1 MTQERPAP
9 PEVGLSSFGTTPVE
23 ERVAHQQQSATA
35 PAQLTI
41 GVDPHKGSHTA
52 AALDAQG
59 RVVDQV
65 RVANTRAGY
74 RALRAWAR
82 RWPERRWAIENA
94 GGLGRSL
101 AQWLLGDGERVIDVP
116 PKLSARVRLLSTGHG
131 RKTDE
136 ADAVSTAL
144 AARGTA
150 EQHDAVLEDHAA
162 TLRLLSDRRDDVV
175 ARRTE
180 VINRLHAL
188 LSELL
193 PGAVP
198 APLSVDQAAALLRR
212 SRPSAGPQR
221 TRRLLAGDLVREA
234 RRLDADVAALDAR
247 IAEAIAASKTTL
259 TTLFGIGPVVAAK
272 ILGRVGDV
280 RRFATA
286 ARFASYCGVAPIEVS
301 SGDVVRH
308 RLSRAGDRQLNYAL
322 YIMARSQARQH
333 PEGRAYYLRKRAE
346 GHSKKEALRC
356 LKRRLADVVYRQL
369 LRDAPPAPTTAPSA
383 APEPRA

>member
-1 MTQERPAP
+1 MAEQQRTEAAAP
-9 PEVGLSSFGTTPVE
+9 
-23 ERVAHQQQSATA
+23 
-35 PAQLTI
+35 QLTI
-41 GVDPHKGSHTA
+41 GIDPHKGSHTA
-52 AALDAQG
+52 AALDAQL
-59 RVVDQV
+59 RVVGQV
-65 RVANTRAGY
+65 RVASTRAGY
-74 RALRAWAR
+74 RALREWAC
-82 RWPERRWAIENA
+82 RWSERQWAVENA

-131 RKTDE
+131 RKTDQ

-144 AARGTA
+144 AARGA
-150 EQHDAVLEDHAA
+150 SEQHDAVLEGHAA

-175 ARRTE
+175 ARRTQ

-188 LSELL
+188 LSDLL
-193 PGAVP
+193 PGTVP
-198 APLSVDQAAALLRR
+198 LHLSVDQAAALLRR

-221 TRRLLAGDLVREA
+221 TRRLLTGDLVREA
-234 RRLDADVAALDAR
+234 RRLDAEVTALDAR
-247 IAEAIAASKTTL
+247 IAEAVAASQTTL
-259 TTLFGIGPVVAAK
+259 LTLFGVGPIVAAK

-280 RRFATA
+280 RRFRTP

-369 LRDAPPAPTTAPSA
+369 LRDAQPLPSTAPSA
-383 APEPRA
+383 APAPRAQRGSGPQPSSPVTSSSIP

>member
-1 MTQERPAP
+1 MA
-9 PEVGLSSFGTTPVE
+9 
-23 ERVAHQQQSATA
+23 QQRQQIETA
-35 PAQLTI
+35 ICPITI
-41 GVDPHKGSHTA
+41 GIDPHKRSHTA
-52 AALDAQG
+52 AALDARL
-59 RVVDQV
+59 RVVGQV
-65 RVANTRAGY
+65 RVASTRTGY
-74 RALRAWAR
+74 LALREWAR
-82 RWPERRWAIENA
+82 RWPERQWAVENA
-94 GGLGRSL
+94 GGLGRSV
-101 AQWLLGDGERVIDVP
+101 AQWLLGDSERVVDVP

-150 EQHDAVLEDHAA
+150 EQHDAVLEGHAV
-162 TLRLLSDRRDDVV
+162 TLRLLSDRRDDLVG
-175 ARRTE
+175 RRTE

-188 LSELL
+188 LSELV

-198 APLSVDQAAALLRR
+198 RHLSIEQAAALMRN

-221 TRRLLAGDLVREA
+221 TRRILAGDLVREA
-234 RRLDADVAALDAR
+234 RRLDAEVTTLNTR
-247 IAEAIAASKTTL
+247 IAEAVAASQTTL
-259 TTLFGIGPVVAAK
+259 LTLFGIGPIVAAK

-280 RRFATA
+280 RRFPTA
-286 ARFASYCGVAPIEVS
+286 ARFASYCGVAPIEAS

-346 GHSKKEALRC
+346 GHSDKEALRC

-369 LRDAPPAPTTAPSA
+369 LRDAAPAPSTAPSA
-383 APEPRA
+383 APAPRA